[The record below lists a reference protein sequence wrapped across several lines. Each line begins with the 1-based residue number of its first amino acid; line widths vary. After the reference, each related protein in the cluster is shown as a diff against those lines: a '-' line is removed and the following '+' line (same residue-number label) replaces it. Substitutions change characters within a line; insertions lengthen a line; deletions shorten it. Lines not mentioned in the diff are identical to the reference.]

1 MKEQTKQERLTMNVS
16 EVADAL
22 GISRILAYN
31 LVAQGKIPSIR
42 ISARRL
48 LVPRAAL
55 TRLLDL
61 TTK

>member
-1 MKEQTKQERLTMNVS
+1 MTGNSEKLVMDVK

-22 GISRILAYN
+22 GISKILAYD
-31 LVAQGKIPSIR
+31 LVRQGKIPSIR

-48 LVPRAAL
+48 LVPKAAL
-55 TRLLDL
+55 AKMLDL

>member
-1 MKEQTKQERLTMNVS
+1 MTNDDGKLVMDVK

-22 GISRILAYN
+22 GISRILAYD
-31 LVAQGKIPSIR
+31 LIRQGKIPSIR

-48 LVPRAAL
+48 LVPKAAL
-55 TRLLDL
+55 AKMLDL

>member
-1 MKEQTKQERLTMNVS
+1 MTGNGEKLVMDVR

-22 GISRILAYN
+22 GISRILAYD
-31 LVAQGKIPSIR
+31 LIRQGKIPSIR

-48 LVPRAAL
+48 LVPKAAL
-55 TRLLDL
+55 AKMLDL

>member
-1 MKEQTKQERLTMNVS
+1 MTDNREKLTMNVK

-22 GISRILAYN
+22 GISRILAYS
-31 LVAQGKIPSIR
+31 LVKQGKIPSIR

-48 LVPRAAL
+48 LIPKAAL
-55 TRLLDL
+55 AKLLDL

>member
-1 MKEQTKQERLTMNVS
+1 MTGNSEKLVMDVK

-22 GISRILAYN
+22 GISKILAYD
-31 LVAQGKIPSIR
+31 LIRQGKIPSIR

-48 LVPRAAL
+48 LVPKAAL
-55 TRLLDL
+55 AKMLDL

>member
-48 LVPRAAL
+48 LVPKAAL